1 MNRKQR
7 RALAS
12 RTGPSP
18 KQLAAWLQRAI
29 QAQQRGRLTEAEAL
43 YQQVLQRDPCQVE
56 ALHFLGVL
64 AAQRGQHEQ
73 AANLIRR
80 ALELNPQYADAWNN
94 LGNVLTALEH
104 PEEAAEAYRRTV
116 ELAPGHVGAHG
127 NLGVILT
134 QLGRLEEAIAACQQ
148 AITLAPG
155 IAESYFNLG
164 TALLAQDDHE
174 GTIVAYQETI
184 RRQPDHTRAYKALS
198 LLFYKLNRRQDATE
212 LFQSWLEQNPD
223 DTAARHMLAASSG
236 CDVPGRAADDYV
248 QTMFDEMADDFDRH
262 LNHLGY
268 RAPELLAEA
277 VAITLG
283 VPAGT
288 LDVLDAG
295 CGTGLCGPLLRPY
308 ARRLI
313 GVDLSPGMVDK
324 AQARGGYDE
333 LVVAELTA
341 FLVERPASCD
351 LIVSAD
357 TLVYFGDLAPLFTA
371 AAAALRPN
379 GWLAFT
385 VEEIPDAE
393 TSTGFSLELSGR
405 YRHSAAYLRQT
416 LVEAGLTPTMLN
428 QVTPRL
434 ERGQP
439 VTGLLVVAYK
449 PALEP
454 TQESPH

>member
-12 RTGPSP
+12 GAGPSP
-18 KQLAAWLQRAI
+18 EQLAAWLQQAI
-29 QAQQRGRLTEAEAL
+29 QAQQRGRLAEAEAL
-43 YQQVLQRDPCQVE
+43 YRQMLQRDPRQVD

-64 AAQRGQHEQ
+64 TAQRGQHEQ
-73 AANLIRR
+73 AADLIRR

-94 LGNVLTALEH
+94 LGNVLTALER

-116 ELAPGHVGAHG
+116 ELAPGHVGAYG
-127 NLGVILT
+127 NLGVALT
-134 QLGRLEEAIAACQQ
+134 QLGRLEEAIAACRQ
-148 AITLAPG
+148 AIALAPD

-164 TALLAQDDHE
+164 TALLAQGDHE
-174 GTIVAYQETI
+174 GTIAAYQETV
-184 RRQPDHTRAYKALS
+184 RRQPNHTRAYKALS
-198 LLFYKLNRRQDATE
+198 LLFYKLDRREDATE

-223 DTAARHMLAASSG
+223 DTAARHLLAASSG

-262 LNHLGY
+262 LHHLGY

-277 VAITLG
+277 VATTLG
-283 VPAGT
+283 APAGT

-324 AQARGGYDE
+324 ARARGGYDE

-341 FLVERPASCD
+341 FLAERLASYD

-393 TSTGFSLELSGR
+393 TSTGFNLALSGR
-405 YRHSAAYLRQT
+405 YRHSVAYLRQT
-416 LVEAGLTPTMLN
+416 LAEAGLTLATLD
-428 QVTPRL
+428 QVSPRL
-434 ERGQP
+434 ERDQP
-439 VTGLLVVAYK
+439 VAGLLVVAYK

-454 TQESPH
+454 TQESRH